1 MDFMA
6 NPTLLGGT
14 TGVLMLAAWALGRW
28 QASPAL
34 SSNGPAALPLPR
46 EPETPRMTH
55 QARMPGPVLYQQ
67 HSRPEGA
74 VASDMAI
81 SLCDLHAEISAFRRR
96 EQVLATFTP
105 DALMLDG
112 LLRTSARASVA
123 EAAVPMPNGSGHHRG
138 RA

>member
-1 MDFMA
+1 MEFMA

-14 TGVLMLAAWALGRW
+14 TGVLMVAAWALGRW

-34 SSNGPAALPLPR
+34 SSDGPVALPLQR
-46 EPETPRMTH
+46 EPETPPMTP
-55 QARMPGPVLYQQ
+55 QARMPDPGLDQQ

-74 VASDMAI
+74 VASDIAI

-96 EQVLATFTP
+96 EQVLATLAS

-112 LLRTSARASVA
+112 LLRASMA
-123 EAAVPMPNGSGHHRG
+123 DAAAPMPNGLGYHRG
-138 RA
+138 RT